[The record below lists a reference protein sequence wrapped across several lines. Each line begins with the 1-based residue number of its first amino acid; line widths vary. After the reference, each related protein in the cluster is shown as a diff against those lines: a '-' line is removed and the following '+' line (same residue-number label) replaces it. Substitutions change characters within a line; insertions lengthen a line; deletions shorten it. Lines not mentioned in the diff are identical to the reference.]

1 MSVVFVTGTG
11 TGIGKTF
18 VSSALIRQLRSAG
31 HPVHA
36 IKPVVSGFDQATWQE
51 SDPAVLLAALGRPV
65 TLQEIAL
72 LSPWRFAA
80 PLSPDMAA
88 RREGRA
94 IAFPELIEFCRNTA
108 RSSRHTLLI
117 EGIGGA
123 MVPLDDHR
131 TVLDWMSVLRVPIV
145 LVTGTYVGAIS
156 HTLTSLEVLARRNL
170 DIAAVAI
177 SESQGSAA
185 SLADTITTIERFADA
200 IPMVGIPRLVAG
212 TFDHPAVA
220 KLAKVIT
227 SSQ

>member
-1 MSVVFVTGTG
+1 MSAVFVTGTG

-18 VSSALIRQLRSAG
+18 VSSALIRHLRNMG

-36 IKPVVSGFDQATWQE
+36 IKPVVSGFDEASWQV

-65 TLQEIAL
+65 TLEEIEL
-72 LSPWRFAA
+72 LSPWRFIA
-80 PLSPDMAA
+80 PLSPDIAA

-108 RSSRHTLLI
+108 RSAPRTLLI
-117 EGIGGA
+117 EGIGGV

-145 LVTGTYVGAIS
+145 LVTGTYVGTIS

-170 DIAAVAI
+170 DIAAVAV
-177 SESQGSAA
+177 SESERSAA
-185 SLADTITTIERFADA
+185 SLADTMTAIERFADA
-200 IPMVGIPRLVAG
+200 IPMVGIPRLVADAS
-212 TFDHPAVA
+212 DHPAVA
-220 KLAKVIT
+220 KLAESVL
-227 SSQ
+227 S